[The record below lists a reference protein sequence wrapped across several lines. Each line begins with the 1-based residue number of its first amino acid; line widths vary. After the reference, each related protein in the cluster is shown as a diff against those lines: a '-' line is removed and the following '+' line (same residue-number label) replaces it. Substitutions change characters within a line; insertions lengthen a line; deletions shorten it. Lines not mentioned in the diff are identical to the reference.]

1 MGIILTG
8 GLVLSVF
15 LRLFYSI
22 EGDFAFDALT
32 FVLIIA
38 MVYHLNT
45 SKDVEISKSDVI
57 LIVSATIVTI
67 VITVLIINMT

>member
-1 MGIILTG
+1 MGIILTF

-38 MVYHLNT
+38 MIYHLNT
-45 SKDVEISKSDVI
+45 SEDVEISRSDVI
-57 LIVSATIVTI
+57 LIVSATIAMIIAI
-67 VITVLIINMT
+67 VLVINMT